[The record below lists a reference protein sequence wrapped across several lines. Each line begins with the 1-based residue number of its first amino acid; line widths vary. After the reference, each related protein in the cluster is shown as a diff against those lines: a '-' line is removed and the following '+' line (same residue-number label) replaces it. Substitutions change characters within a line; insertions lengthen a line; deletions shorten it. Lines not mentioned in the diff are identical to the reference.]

1 MLCGRLKSASG
12 QNDLRW
18 GKRSAALQSECLIKT
33 FKPGAFS
40 QLPVS
45 FEFVITFHMN
55 GLIMSIGEGSI
66 RSPRRNVPKPQGHSS
81 HLLGELAGKTQ
92 TISVGQEP
100 ACTAGENLK
109 QSRSFG
115 KQSRYFWE
123 KLNIKFLH
131 GPKFYPQ
138 TYTSEKHIPTQKLV
152 GGCP

>member
-1 MLCGRLKSASG
+1 MLCGRLKSASR

-18 GKRSAALQSECLIKT
+18 GKRSAAIQCLIKT

-45 FEFVITFHMN
+45 FHMN

-66 RSPRRNVPKPQGHSS
+66 RSPRRNVPKPQGHNS

-109 QSRSFG
+109 QSSPFG
-115 KQSRYFWE
+115 KQSRHFWE
-123 KLNIKFLH
+123 KLNIKLLH